1 MAMRKVTAVVLALG
15 LVGGVVVG
23 CGVPTGK
30 SVNQKI
36 QTQAQQLDS
45 KNYQS
50 DATMTVQMDN
60 NTQTYSVQ
68 VSYESPTTYK
78 ITLGN
83 QDKQV
88 HQVIV
93 HNDNGMFIV
102 SPSLQKVFR
111 FNGDWAKNQG
121 QIYLYDQLLKQITTN
136 KDAKMTKSNGE
147 YIYTMPVTPAS
158 STISTQQIV
167 LDAKTLQPKSV
178 KLLDKEGKP
187 AVTLKFNSFKTDV
200 QFKQA
205 DFDPQSLVSSQT
217 KTTMTSDE
225 EQAFGYV
232 EPPNLFGTKMTS
244 LSEPSETSAV
254 LKYGGEHH
262 YLLQEWRPTPG
273 SQGDPDGQL
282 VDLYGVP
289 AVFTDANNV
298 TSLTWLNNGVEY
310 AITSNDLNQQQLEEI
325 AISTLSE
332 VGK

>member
-1 MAMRKVTAVVLALG
+1 MRKVTAVVLALG

-45 KNYQS
+45 TNYQS

-121 QIYLYDQLLKQITTN
+121 QIYLYDQLLKQITTTKN
-136 KDAKMTKSNGE
+136 VKMTKGNGE
-147 YIYTMPVTPAS
+147 YIFNVPVTPAS
-158 STISTQQIV
+158 DTISTQQVV
-167 LDAKTLQPKSV
+167 LDSKTLEPKTV
-178 KLLDKEGKP
+178 KLLDKDGKP
-187 AVTLKFNSFKTDV
+187 AVTLTFKSFNTNVK
-200 QFKQA
+200 FKQA
-205 DFDPQSLVSSQT
+205 DFDPQSMVSSQT
-217 KTTMTSDE
+217 KTTMTSDD

-232 EPPNLFGTKMTS
+232 EPKTLFGTKLTS
-244 LSEPSETSAV
+244 LMQPSETSAV
-254 LKYGGEHH
+254 MKFGGDHH

-273 SQGDPDGQL
+273 QQADPEGQL
-282 VDLYGVP
+282 VDMYGVP
-289 AVFTDANNV
+289 AMYTDGNNV
-298 TSLTWLNNGVEY
+298 SSLTWLNNGVEY
-310 AITSNDLNQQQLEEI
+310 AITSNDLNQDQLEQI
-325 AISTLSE
+325 AMSTLSQ